1 MNVYYTDDRHHA
13 RSTAKMSASL
23 AAAAAA
29 SQVTWTF
36 ERLWL
41 QPFYR
46 CLIYLLSPLP
56 RSSPGLQRL

>member
-41 QPFYR
+41 QPFYP
-46 CLIYLLSPLP
+46 SPLP